1 MLKPLEPGSI
11 QWQIANAEDRHVR
24 VLAGPGTGKTV
35 GLQHRVARLLQDGV
49 PPADILA
56 VTFTRAA
63 ASSLR
68 NDLLDLGIDKVQN
81 IEARTLHS
89 LAFGTLQRRQ
99 AMQLTGRTPRP
110 LLEFELDP
118 LLADLPP
125 QFAGEPYNK
134 REKRRAIRAF
144 ESAWAQLQHQEPGWP
159 EAEHEREFHKQLRR
173 WIEFHRAMLLGEV
186 VPTLLDVLRTD
197 PASQPRYG
205 HVLVDEYQDLNRAE
219 QDLVAELGRNGS
231 HLVIGDSDQSIY
243 SFKFAHPE
251 GILNYNQRFHDVL
264 SFDMTECYRCP
275 PLVVDMAN
283 SLLTHQT
290 RRLTQHDLLC
300 ANHQRPQDVDVVR
313 WPSIE
318 AEARGVARYVDAYL
332 RAHPD
337 VNPGRVLILSPRRHL
352 GYLVRDELESLGR
365 ASKSYFQEQEL
376 DDISARRAFTLLRLL
391 VDPTDRVAI
400 RWWLGHG
407 STDWLYGSYRRIWN
421 YCEKHGQSPA
431 EVLAELSRGE
441 LTIPYSNR
449 LLVRWDELKA
459 RLRDLDGLLG
469 FHLVDELLPDDNEG
483 CRLLREAALDIVA
496 EDMHPLALFDALGEA
511 IRGPEVPR
519 ESNDIRVMSLHKSKG
534 LTADLVVVVGLIE
547 GLLPHIEHGN
557 VNFTPDQQM
566 DEQRRLFY
574 VAITRTT
581 RALLLSSGSNILF
594 ETAQQMNMPN
604 VPGGRRFESVA
615 SRFITEVTPPA
626 PRTLTDQQLADKYGF
641 VW

>member
-1 MLKPLEPGSI
+1 MLRPLEPGSV
-11 QWQIANAEDRHVR
+11 QRQIANAGNRHIR

-49 PPADILA
+49 PSADILA

-68 NDLLDLGIDKVQN
+68 NDLLDLGIDEVQH

-99 AMQLTGRTPRP
+99 TMQLTGRTPRP
-110 LLEFELDP
+110 LLDFELDP
-118 LLADLPP
+118 LLADLPQ
-125 QFAGEPYNK
+125 QFAGEHYGK
-134 REKRRAIRAF
+134 RDKRRAIRAF

-159 EAEHEREFHKQLRR
+159 DTEHEREFHNHLRR
-173 WIEFHRAMLLGEV
+173 WLDFHRAMLLGEV

-197 PASQPRYG
+197 PAIGPRYR

-219 QDLVAELGRNGS
+219 QDLVSELGSSGS

-243 SFKFAHPE
+243 SFKFAHPA
-251 GILNYNQRFHDVL
+251 GILNYSQRFQDVL
-264 SFDMTECYRCP
+264 SLEMTECHRCP

-283 SLLTHQT
+283 ALLTHQT
-290 RRLTQHDLLC
+290 VRQTRHSLLC
-300 ANHQRPQDVDVVR
+300 ANYQRPQDIDVVR

-332 RAHPD
+332 RNHTD
-337 VNPGRVLILSPRRHL
+337 VKPGRVLILSPRRHL
-352 GYLVRDELESLGR
+352 GYLVRDELQSLGR
-365 ASKSYFQEQEL
+365 ASRSYFQEQEL

-407 STDWLYGSYRRIWN
+407 SVDWLSGSYRRICN
-421 YCEKHGQSPA
+421 YCEEHGLSPD
-431 EVLAELSRGE
+431 EVLTKLSAGELS
-441 LTIPYSNR
+441 IPYSNR
-449 LLVRWDELKA
+449 LLARWNELTE
-459 RLRDLDGLLG
+459 RLQDIDGLFG
-469 FHLVDELLPDDNEG
+469 HHLVNALLPADNEA
-483 CRLLREAALDIVA
+483 CRLLREAALSIVA
-496 EDMHPLALFDALGEA
+496 DDMPPSALFDALSEA
-511 IRGPEVPR
+511 IRGTEVPR
-519 ESNDIRVMSLHKSKG
+519 ESDEIRVMSLHKSKG

-547 GLLPHIEHGN
+547 GLLPHIN
-557 VNFTPDQQM
+557 VSDTIFTAEQQT

-581 RALLLSSGSNILF
+581 RALLLSSGRNILF

-604 VPGGRRFESVA
+604 VPRGRRFESVV
-615 SRFITEVTPPA
+615 SRFINEVPA
-626 PRTLTDQQLADKYGF
+626 PRTLTYQQLADKYGF
-641 VW
+641 A